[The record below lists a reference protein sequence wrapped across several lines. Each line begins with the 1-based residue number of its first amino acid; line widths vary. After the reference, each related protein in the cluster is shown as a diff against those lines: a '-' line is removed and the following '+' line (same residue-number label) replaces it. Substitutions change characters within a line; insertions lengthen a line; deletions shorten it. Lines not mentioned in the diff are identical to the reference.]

1 MVTWVTR
8 DICVSSRNVPMQEND
23 TGLVSID
30 FAQSTL
36 GYLAYRVNN
45 LQKFSVFMSI

>member
-36 GYLAYRVNN
+36 VYLAHC
-45 LQKFSVFMSI
+45 